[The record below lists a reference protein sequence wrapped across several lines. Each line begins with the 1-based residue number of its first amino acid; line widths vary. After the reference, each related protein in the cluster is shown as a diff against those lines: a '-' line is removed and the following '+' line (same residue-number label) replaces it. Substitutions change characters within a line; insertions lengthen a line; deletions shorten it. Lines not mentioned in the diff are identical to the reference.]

1 MIEIFLKS
9 LSVSGYWKLLNFI
22 SGRIWVIKKIAG
34 ALGNRVLVVPC
45 GIPMLTDTTKY
56 FIITKVV
63 KHLMVGDQII
73 LATASALMYLTIQS
87 VIMMVVIVVD
97 LM

>member
-1 MIEIFLKS
+1 MGVK
-9 LSVSGYWKLLNFI
+9 N
-22 SGRIWVIKKIAG
+22 IAG

-45 GIPMLTDTTKY
+45 GIPMLTDTTKH

-63 KHLMVGDQII
+63 KHLMVGDQTILATI

-87 VIMMVVIVVD
+87 VIMMVGIVAD

>member
-1 MIEIFLKS
+1 MCVWVLEIAKFYFWANMG
-9 LSVSGYWKLLNFI
+9 V
-22 SGRIWVIKKIAG
+22 KKIAG
-34 ALGNRVLVVPC
+34 ALGNRVLGAPC
-45 GIPMLTDTTKY
+45 GIPMLTDTTKH

-63 KHLMVGDQII
+63 KHLMVGDQTI

-87 VIMMVVIVVD
+87 VIMMVGIVVD